1 MMLLG
6 LVFVA
11 DGVRGTHG
19 ISPTSHV
26 AKPKSH
32 MALTE

>member
-1 MMLLG
+1 MLLG

-11 DGVRGTHG
+11 DGTHG